1 MGEQQNSEES
11 KLVIVYFAN
20 GTKQWV
26 KTGSTNQWA
35 RDGGQVHKF
44 YEGKVYSTSDGR
56 KVKMKQHFKML
67 NAVLMDIE
75 TGEFLSTDRHDL
87 LNLLPHE
94 KSIVQ
99 TCKWWEVDWQCEI
112 VFEKKVEKPPV
123 KPRETPAL
131 SPENT
136 PEIV

>member
-26 KTGSTNQWA
+26 KIGSTNQWA
-35 RDGGQVHKF
+35 RDGGLVHKF

-75 TGEFLSTDRHDL
+75 TGEFLPTDRTHLLDL
-87 LNLLPHE
+87 QPHE
-94 KSIVQ
+94 KSTMQ
-99 TCKWWEVDWQCEI
+99 ACKWWEIDWQCEI
-112 VFEKKVEKPPV
+112 VFEKKVDRPPV
-123 KPRETPAL
+123 KQREEAF
-131 SPENT
+131 ST
-136 PEIV
+136 PETTP